1 MLCGFIKVHLSST
14 SQRSNAPWP
23 ADYGGGGGGE
33 NVLSI
38 CKKSGP
44 YLETPP
50 RLEPGEPEEPWGPRT
65 GSPGPVPL
73 PVTVPGRGIWRVNR
87 SKWSSAVRQSVRLG
101 MASATAPPV
110 RPLTTLNRVCVCV
123 WPLPS
128 PPTHTFPSY
137 RPRSA
142 SLMDPIL
149 TMLMAITTQSICMFH
164 LSKLLHGCKLTIS
177 HVSLFEP
184 VGKPRFFSRGGA
196 NRILEM
202 A

>member
-14 SQRSNAPWP
+14 SQRSNALWP

-50 RLEPGEPEEPWGPRT
+50 RLEPGEPGEPWGPRT

-101 MASATAPPV
+101 MASATAPPARSPAHYLKPSV
-110 RPLTTLNRVCVCV
+110 CMRVAIAVSSH
-123 WPLPS
+123 PHLPQLPS
-128 PPTHTFPSY
+128 EVCEPHGPDSDHVDGNYNTEY
-137 RPRSA
+137 
-142 SLMDPIL
+142 
-149 TMLMAITTQSICMFH
+149 
-164 LSKLLHGCKLTIS
+164 LHVPLK
-177 HVSLFEP
+177 
-184 VGKPRFFSRGGA
+184 
-196 NRILEM
+196 
-202 A
+202 